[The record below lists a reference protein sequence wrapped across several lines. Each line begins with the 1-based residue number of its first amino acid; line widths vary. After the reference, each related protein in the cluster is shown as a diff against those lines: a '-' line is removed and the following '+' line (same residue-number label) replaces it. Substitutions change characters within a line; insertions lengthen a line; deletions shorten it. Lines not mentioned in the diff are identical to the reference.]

1 MNEQAVSD
9 VPTTPLYIV
18 GVFGTALTGS
28 MIALYLA
35 LVVLVLVDGPEVGFP
50 DWAGISAVMAPI
62 WVAILLWGPIQPARR
77 RLLVV
82 VVVALAVCPIVPIDA
97 GWSTRLAV
105 ALLAAVLLV
114 VSMQPVERVRWWTYR
129 VAGNWLLWV
138 YLLVVLSFGML
149 YALRQ
154 LADSDVVS
162 FWSVVVA
169 VSLAALLAGTTAVAV
184 ERPHWRSWPGWYRTA
199 GITLLV
205 SVALQGLVGLIF
217 MA

>member
-1 MNEQAVSD
+1 
-9 VPTTPLYIV
+9 
-18 GVFGTALTGS
+18 

-114 VSMQPVERVRWWTYR
+114 VHDGRSCRAAALAFMAGVVSNSRDHAPGVSRTPGVGRADLHGMTESGMRVRITR
-129 VAGNWLLWV
+129 VVTRGE
-138 YLLVVLSFGML
+138 
-149 YALRQ
+149 
-154 LADSDVVS
+154 
-162 FWSVVVA
+162 
-169 VSLAALLAGTTAVAV
+169 AAL
-184 ERPHWRSWPGWYRTA
+184 
-199 GITLLV
+199 
-205 SVALQGLVGLIF
+205 
-217 MA
+217 